1 MLKKHKSEQ
10 KKYKLA
16 MGILLIIIGFSL
28 LISNYVNKKIDYAY
42 EYMNNKL
49 FMAENNTEIEEEVE
63 VDVIEVENI
72 PAEEVDEK
80 SLTSNE
86 YIGRLEIPKINL
98 KRGFVGLNSNLNN
111 VEKNIAIMEGSS
123 FPDIDKGNFII
134 AAHSGPAWNSFF
146 NDLYILANGDIAN
159 VYYKNTKY
167 SYKLVNFYKVEK
179 NGKVSIKRNKN
190 KTTLTL
196 ITCTNGSKNQ
206 QSVYIFELDNKNSY

>member
-16 MGILLIIIGFSL
+16 MEILLIVIGFSL
-28 LISNYVNKKIDYAY
+28 LVSNYVNKKIDYAY

-49 FMAENNTEIEEEVE
+49 FMAENNIEIEEEVE
-63 VDVIEVENI
+63 VEVIEVENL
-72 PAEEVDEK
+72 PALEVDED

-86 YIGRLEIPKINL
+86 YIGTLEIPKISL
-98 KRGFVGLNSNLNN
+98 KRGFVGLNSEYNN
-111 VEKNIAIMEGSS
+111 VDKNIAIMEGSS
-123 FPDIDKGNFII
+123 FPNVEKGNFIL

-146 NDLYILANGDIAN
+146 NDLYVLANGDIAN
-159 VYYKNTKY
+159 VYYKNVKY
-167 SYKLVNFYKVEK
+167 SYKLVKTYKVEK

-206 QSVYIFELDNKNSY
+206 QSIYIFELDNKNNY

>member
-16 MGILLIIIGFSL
+16 MGILLIVIGFSL
-28 LISNYVNKKIDYAY
+28 LVSNYVNKKIDYAY

-49 FMAENNTEIEEEVE
+49 FMAESNIEIEEEVE
-63 VDVIEVENI
+63 VDVIEVENL
-72 PAEEVDEK
+72 PALEVDED

-86 YIGRLEIPKINL
+86 YIGTLEIPKISL
-98 KRGFVGLNSNLNN
+98 KRGFVGLNSEYND
-111 VEKNIAIMEGSS
+111 VDKNIAIMEGSS
-123 FPDIDKGNFII
+123 FPNVEKGNFIL

-146 NDLYILANGDIAN
+146 NDLYVLANGDIAN
-159 VYYKNTKY
+159 VYYKNVKY
-167 SYKLVNFYKVEK
+167 SYKLVKTYKVEK

-206 QSVYIFELDNKNSY
+206 QSIYIFELDNKNNY